1 MGWLAAMLTKYPELA
16 VYLALGIGYWVGGFR
31 FGKFSLGGATGSLIA
46 GMLLGWAFE
55 VPVSATAK
63 SMVFLLFLFG
73 IGYEVGPRF
82 FSAMKGDGWRFG
94 VLGLFVPLV
103 GLLVAW
109 GVGRGLGLDPGLA
122 AGLLSGA
129 LTESPAMGT
138 ASEAIQA
145 LPVSDSVKQTWQAHI
160 GVADALCYVFGA
172 FGVILMC
179 SEFGPRLLRIDVKQ
193 EALAL
198 EAQYG
203 ITRQRSGVGSAWKPF
218 EIRAYA
224 IAAGAPAEG
233 RSVGEAE
240 RVHAGARLFVQRIR
254 RGEELLPAT
263 ADTVLLAGDVVAISG
278 RRELLVELIGERA
291 DEVDDRA
298 LLEIPVASYEVF
310 VSNRRWAGRTLAD
323 VATSDQVRS
332 VFLRRIMRRGMEIPI
347 GAGTVIER
355 GDVLQLVGSE
365 PAVSRAAEELG
376 DIVRPT
382 DATDFVVVG
391 LAVVVGALLG
401 VLAAFPLGGV
411 KVSIGTSVGV
421 LVAGIV
427 TGYVRSIRP
436 LFGRVPDGAVKLM
449 QSFGLAG
456 FVAMVGLGAGPHFL
470 AAVRESGIGLLL
482 GGAVV
487 TMVPLLAGLWFGRY
501 VLKIQPLLLLGALSG
516 AQTFTP
522 ALAVLQEKS
531 DSSVAVLGYSGAVP
545 VAHVVLTTCGTLIVL
560 LMS

>member
-16 VYLALGIGYWVGGFR
+16 VYLALGIGYWVGGFHFR
-31 FGKFSLGGATGSLIA
+31 KFSLGGVTGSLLA

-55 VPVSATAK
+55 VPVSAAAK

-94 VLGLFVPLV
+94 VLGVFMPMV

-109 GVGRGLGLDPGLA
+109 LVARQLHLDPGMA

-203 ITRQRSGVGSAWKPF
+203 ITRQRSGVSSAWKPF

-254 RGEELLPAT
+254 RGDELLPAMP
-263 ADTVLLAGDVVAISG
+263 DTVLLAGDVVAISG
-278 RRELLVELIGERA
+278 RRELLVDLIGEGA
-291 DEVDDRA
+291 DEVEDRA
-298 LLEIPVASYEVF
+298 LLDIPVASYEVF
-310 VSNRRWAGRTLAD
+310 VSNPRWVGRTLAD
-323 VATSDQVRS
+323 AATSDQVRG
-332 VFLRRIMRRGMEIPI
+332 VFLRRVMRHGMEIPI
-347 GAGTVIER
+347 GTGTVIER
-355 GDVLQLVGSE
+355 GDVLLLVGSE
-365 PAVSRAAEELG
+365 AAVERAAEELG

-382 DATDFVVVG
+382 DVTDFVVVG
-391 LAVVVGALLG
+391 FAVVMGALLG
-401 VLAAFPLGGV
+401 VLAAIPIGGV
-411 KVSIGTSVGV
+411 TVSIGTSVGV
-421 LVAGIV
+421 LLAGIV
-427 TGYVRSIRP
+427 TGYVRSVRP

-449 QSFGLAG
+449 QAFGLAG
-456 FVAMVGLGAGPHFL
+456 FVAMVGLGAGPHFVP
-470 AAVRESGIGLLL
+470 AVRESGIGLLL
-482 GGAVV
+482 GGVVV

-501 VLKIQPLLLLGALSG
+501 VLRINPVLLLGAMSG
-516 AQTFTP
+516 AQTFTA
-522 ALAVLQEKS
+522 ALAALQEKS

-545 VAHVVLTTCGTLIVL
+545 VAHVVLTTWGTVIVL